1 MCVFLHHYG
10 AIVTSGFLSTDKL
23 TLAGL
28 STTVTFGE
36 MVVADLV
43 ESCDEVDGLL
53 GMGLSN
59 EDGQN
64 AFEDM
69 LDVRLVVAITVWLS
83 ISTSSFP
90 RSYDLRLATNENV
103 HPPAA
108 VLLCFLGIWQ

>member
-1 MCVFLHHYG
+1 M
-10 AIVTSGFLSTDKL
+10 TSGFLSTDEL

-36 MVVADLV
+36 MVSADLV

-69 LDVRLVVAITVWLS
+69 IAVRLVVFSVRLS
-83 ISTSSFP
+83 IYSGASRDHTIKAS
-90 RSYDLRLATNENV
+90 NK
-103 HPPAA
+103 
-108 VLLCFLGIWQ
+108 

>member
-1 MCVFLHHYG
+1 MCVSFHHNDV
-10 AIVTSGFLSTDKL
+10 IVTSGFLSVDKL

-36 MVVADLV
+36 MVSADLV

-59 EDGQN
+59 ADGQN

-69 LDVRLVVAITVWLS
+69 LEVRLVATTVWFSSRPNALTWLS

-90 RSYDLRLATNENV
+90 RQCCR
-103 HPPAA
+103 
-108 VLLCFLGIWQ
+108 FF